1 VDADK
6 NFGNDLAAVEGAK
19 AKLDAQDHKNKTTAN
34 ERKSKVL
41 EVLAQAHKLGVK
53 ENPYTDLTPAE
64 LDDAVGKLHEA
75 VKARQ
80 ERYGKELERV
90 KANDGLCRQFAAL
103 ANPLVETMDKNKN
116 TVNEFKSDDLEGA
129 ARQVDAF
136 LAANLGDADIKKI
149 EDLQSQID
157 AANVTTNKHSPYT
170 AQDVVVRHSQYD
182 EYLKSKKS
190 QLAEQIKMKSLRGM
204 TEEQLTEI
212 ERQFKQFDK
221 NSNGRLDKNEFKAC
235 LYSLGE
241 ERPNAEVQALM
252 REYGDEKNISHDG
265 FTRFMVKL
273 LGDSE
278 TKQEI
283 TAGFKL
289 LASDEPA
296 VSEKDLLDVFPA
308 VEDVNYLKQ
317 HAPAKGEKLDY
328 ATWTEQVFTR

>member
-1 VDADK
+1 
-6 NFGNDLAAVEGAK
+6 
-19 AKLDAQDHKNKTTAN
+19 
-34 ERKSKVL
+34 
-41 EVLAQAHKLGVK
+41 
-53 ENPYTDLTPAE
+53 
-64 LDDAVGKLHEA
+64 
-75 VKARQ
+75 
-80 ERYGKELERV
+80 
-90 KANDGLCRQFAAL
+90 
-103 ANPLVETMDKNKN
+103 MDKNKN

-136 LAANLGDADIKKI
+136 LAANLGTDDIKKI

-170 AQDVVVRHSQYD
+170 AQDVVVRHSQYNQ
-182 EYLKSKKS
+182 YLKSKKS
-190 QLAEQIKMKSLRGM
+190 QLTEQIKMKSLRGM

-221 NSNGRLDKNEFKAC
+221 NGNGRLDKNEFKAC

-252 REYGDEKNISHDG
+252 REYGDEKNITHDG
-265 FTRFMVKL
+265 FKRFMVKL

-289 LASDEPA
+289 LACDQPA
-296 VSEKDLLDVFPA
+296 VSEKELLDVFPA
-308 VEDVNYLKQ
+308 VEDVNYLKE

-328 ATWTEQVFTR
+328 GTWTEQVFAR